1 MLALLRERDL
11 APLPFH
17 QSFRNECVNRGLQG
31 IFPERLVASYMGLS
45 WPNIQGEYRSFIG
58 PKETH
63 EISLHV
69 LCSIHHVLL

>member
-17 QSFRNECVNRGLQG
+17 QSFCHKCVNRGLQG

-45 WPNIQGEYRSFIG
+45 WPNIQGECRGFIG
-58 PKETH
+58 PKEMH
-63 EISLHV
+63 QVSLHV
-69 LCSIHHVLL
+69 LCGIHHLLL